1 MVVVLVLDKEV
12 KGSSW
17 QCAKTV
23 LPPEIGGSFVTAAIA
38 PPRRDRKL
46 ARRTELMLRK
56 QKATA
61 VLLSRQLEIML
72 PSVAQAVER
81 TGIPRITARD
91 YAPEILIDMVARA
104 AQLCDVPLGSRRMTI
119 VDEKG
124 ECISYELLKC
134 AAKCAGS
141 VTVMTSRGTK
151 TDPLTER
158 LLYETGLAVH
168 TTSVGPVKTDV
179 TVLLDCPPETRVVT
193 RLAVDL
199 TAGGA
204 RVVDGRLFN
213 TMTLALPRAL
223 PLPKQLSELER
234 CALVSAAAQKP
245 AAEVF
250 KPALLATY

>member
-1 MVVVLVLDKEV
+1 MVVVLVLDKEA

-17 QCAKTV
+17 QCSQTA
-23 LPPEIGGSFVTAAIA
+23 LPPEVGGSFVTAAIA
-38 PPRRDRKL
+38 MPRRPRKF
-46 ARRTELMLRK
+46 ARRTELMLHK

-72 PSVAQAVER
+72 PSVMQAVDR
-81 TGIPRITARD
+81 VGVPRITARD
-91 YAPEILIDMVARA
+91 YAPKILCSMVARA
-104 AQLCDVPLGSRRMTI
+104 AELSEVSLGTRRLTI
-119 VDEKG
+119 VDAKG
-124 ECISYELLKC
+124 ERLSYDLLKC
-134 AAKCAGS
+134 AAKCTGAL
-141 VTVMTSRGTK
+141 TVMTSFGSK

-179 TVLLDCPPETRVVT
+179 AVLLDCAPETRVVT

-199 TAGGA
+199 SAEGA
-204 RVVDGRLFN
+204 RVVDGRTFN

-234 CALVSAAAQKP
+234 CALVCAAAQGR

-250 KPALLATY
+250 KPVLLATY